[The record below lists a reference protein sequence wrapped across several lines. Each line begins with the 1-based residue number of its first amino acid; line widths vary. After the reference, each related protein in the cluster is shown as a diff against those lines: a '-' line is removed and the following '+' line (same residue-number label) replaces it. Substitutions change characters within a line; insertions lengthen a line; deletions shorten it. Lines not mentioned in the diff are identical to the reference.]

1 MKPLFGKK
9 KTRKQYEK
17 NVYLFGL
24 PGELEPVMHIL
35 CDTFGTDAASGS
47 GNTLQLHNGDI
58 TVNAVVIC
66 ESINDEAKAYVTD
79 QRDRTRSHFMTVETA
94 HTGVRTNLF
103 YQLGCAG
110 CFISVHYT
118 FSAEDI
124 PRKRAMVEDMLIRT
138 LPPLHGVML
147 IPGETNREPDAIYC
161 ADADGS
167 RQLILSETG
176 ESTFDTY
183 LPRMGPEL
191 HELYPD
197 IPARQLDR
205 RKRSRRILKRHGI
218 YVPGFYPVIESE
230 TKAVIRTPE
239 EIAGRAVALMTVS
252 LYSECLLAEDMTP
265 SEALGFVSSI
275 IDTYCT
281 AETVGTFFSPN
292 EWEYL
297 HNADSTQQERLN
309 GSWQYENLWVME
321 WALGFVDTLD
331 FPQHYCDVPESV
343 RLLKNCENFEDILAK
358 AKPRTAS
365 ELLDA
370 CDLIFCL
377 DWACVDA
384 RMYRFPMPAGMDGG
398 VVQERHRSL
407 NWLTGYDESAAWDDV
422 GTDT

>member
-1 MKPLFGKK
+1 MRPLFQKK
-9 KTRKQYEK
+9 KPPRQYEK
-17 NVYLFGL
+17 SIFIFAL
-24 PGELEPVMHIL
+24 PDALDPVMHIL
-35 CDTFGTDAASGS
+35 CDTFGIDPASGS

-58 TVNAVVIC
+58 TVNAAVIC
-66 ESINDEAKAYVTD
+66 ETINDDAKAYVKD
-79 QRDRTRSHFMTVETA
+79 QRDRTRSHFMKVETA

-103 YQLGCAG
+103 YQLGRAG
-110 CFISVHYT
+110 CFITVHYT
-118 FSAEDI
+118 FPAENI
-124 PRKRAMVEDMLIRT
+124 PQKRAAVEDMFIRT
-138 LPPLHGVML
+138 LPLLHGVML
-147 IPGETNREPDAIYC
+147 IPGETENDADAVYC
-161 ADADGS
+161 ADPDGT
-167 RQLILSETG
+167 RRLLLSETG
-176 ESTFDTY
+176 ESTFETY

-197 IPARQLDR
+197 IPAQQLDR
-205 RKRSRRILKRHGI
+205 RKRSRHIFEQYGI

-230 TKAVIRTPE
+230 AEAAVRTPE
-239 EIAGRAVALMTVS
+239 EIARRAVALMIVS

-275 IDTYCT
+275 IDTFCT
-281 AETVGTFFSPN
+281 DETRETFFSPK

-321 WALGFVDTLD
+321 WALGLVETLD
-331 FPQHYCDVPESV
+331 FPRHYCDVPESV
-343 RLLKNCENFEDILAK
+343 RLLKDCQNIEDILAK

-384 RMYRFPMPAGMDGG
+384 RMYRFPMPADMDGG

-407 NWLTGYDESAAWDDV
+407 NWLIGYDESAAWDDV